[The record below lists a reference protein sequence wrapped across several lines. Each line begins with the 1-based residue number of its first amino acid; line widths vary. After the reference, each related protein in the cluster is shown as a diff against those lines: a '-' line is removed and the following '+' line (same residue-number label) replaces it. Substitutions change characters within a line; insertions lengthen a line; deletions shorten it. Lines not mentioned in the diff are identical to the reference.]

1 MVYRFMMWADRL
13 KDEII
18 IPIEI
23 DFKKEESIIIEEH
36 VFRKLLRKNT
46 AKLQMLSS

>member
-1 MVYRFMMWADRL
+1 MVYRFMTWADRL
-13 KDEII
+13 NNEII

-23 DFKKEESIIIEEH
+23 YFEKDELIIIEKH
-36 VFRKLLRKNT
+36 VSRKLLRKNP